1 MSLSYRSAAGLR
13 GGQVAARSAPS
24 GLMCRTGVAFA
35 GPHTIRG
42 PILNQRV
49 AIVIGWEIMNAQA
62 NNAGNISLN
71 LDIHCHMFNA
81 TDIPVNGFVHHVALH
96 DGLMS
101 GPLADLAARLVSGA
115 PGYAA
120 DKARLSGILGAA
132 PRAVAAPAGP
142 EADLGAVI
150 DDAFEAEVQ
159 QAVSQL
165 SDDEVALIRNAPL
178 SGQPGP
184 PAAPAAPEAAAPE
197 AISLDTP
204 VRFVRWAKLFCQSR
218 VDLATL
224 YYRFFSGEV
233 GLAVPMLVDLS
244 SGLSDTAQTTLA
256 QQVELFDMLSQA
268 SMRGLIPGA
277 PGLRVHPFAGFDP
290 MRALNDGAAGTTVAL
305 VKDAVLNKGFIGVKV
320 YPEMGW
326 NPFHNTPANA
336 GSPERA
342 QALDTILDDFFGW
355 CADEQVPVTA
365 HCNHSNYPNP
375 NADAANYGAPDQ
387 WLGVLAAHPGLR
399 LNLGHFG
406 GAHDDPAA
414 YDWTWKIAGGM
425 ATYTSLFADVGC
437 QHAEDAALMQVHFGV
452 LQKIAATYPVMPDR
466 LMFGTDWYMEAINP
480 DPNAFLD
487 EYKSRYLTAFGAA
500 QTAKFMNANA
510 LRFLGFGAGKLS
522 ANGQRLRQ
530 RYRSLNVTPPSWLGA
545 AGP

>member
-1 MSLSYRSAAGLR
+1 
-13 GGQVAARSAPS
+13 
-24 GLMCRTGVAFA
+24 
-35 GPHTIRG
+35 
-42 PILNQRV
+42 
-49 AIVIGWEIMNAQA
+49 
-62 NNAGNISLN
+62 
-71 LDIHCHMFNA
+71 MFNA

-101 GPLADLAARLVSGA
+101 GPLADLAARLVGGA

-120 DKARLSGILGAA
+120 DKARLSGLLGPAPHAA
-132 PRAVAAPAGP
+132 AAAAGPAAPAGP
-142 EADLGAVI
+142 GTDLGAVI

-165 SDDEVALIRNAPL
+165 SDDEVALIRNAPPP
-178 SGQPGP
+178 GRPGP
-184 PAAPAAPEAAAPE
+184 PAAAAAAAPEAAAPE

-204 VRFVRWAKLFCQSR
+204 LRFVRWAKLFCQSR

-224 YYRFFSGEV
+224 YYRFFSSEV

-244 SGLSDTAQTTLA
+244 SGLDDKAQTTLA

-277 PGLRVHPFAGFDP
+277 PGLCVHPFVGFDP
-290 MRALNDGAAGTTVAL
+290 MRALSDGAAGTTVAL

-326 NPFHNTPANA
+326 SPFHNTPANA

-365 HCNHSNYPNP
+365 HCNHSNYPSQ
-375 NADAANYGAPDQ
+375 NAEAANYGSPDE
-387 WLGVLAAHPGLR
+387 WLSVLDAHPGLR

-406 GAHDDPAA
+406 GAYANPAS

-425 ATYTSLFADVGC
+425 VTYDWLFADVGC
-437 QHAEDAALMQVHFGV
+437 QHVDDAALMQVHFGV
-452 LQKIAATYPVMPDR
+452 LEKIAATYPVMPDR

-480 DPNAFLD
+480 NPNAFLD
-487 EYKSRYLTAFGAA
+487 EYKSRYLTAFGAVK
-500 QTAKFMNANA
+500 TANFMSANA
-510 LRFLGFGAGKLS
+510 LRFLGFGAGNLT

-530 RYRSLNVTPPSWLGA
+530 RYRALGVTPPSWLGA
-545 AGP
+545 GGP

>member
-1 MSLSYRSAAGLR
+1 
-13 GGQVAARSAPS
+13 
-24 GLMCRTGVAFA
+24 
-35 GPHTIRG
+35 
-42 PILNQRV
+42 
-49 AIVIGWEIMNAQA
+49 
-62 NNAGNISLN
+62 
-71 LDIHCHMFNA
+71 MFNA

-101 GPLADLAARLVSGA
+101 GPLADLATRLVSGA

-132 PRAVAAPAGP
+132 PRAAAGP
-142 EADLGAVI
+142 VGPVGPGADLGAVI
-150 DDAFEAEVQ
+150 EDAFGAEVQ

-165 SDDEVALIRNAPL
+165 SDDEVALIQDAPPT
-178 SGQPGP
+178 GRPGP
-184 PAAPAAPEAAAPE
+184 PAAAEAAVPE

-204 VRFVRWAKLFCQSR
+204 TRFVRWAKLFCQSR

-224 YYRFFSGEV
+224 YYRFFSSEV

-244 SGLSDTAQTTLA
+244 SGLNDKAQTTLA
-256 QQVELFDMLSQA
+256 QQVELFDMLSRA

-277 PGLRVHPFAGFDP
+277 PQLRIHPFVGFDP

-336 GSPERA
+336 GTPERA
-342 QALDTILDDFFGW
+342 QALDAILDDFFGW

-375 NADAANYGAPDQ
+375 NADAANYGAPDE
-387 WLGVLAAHPGLR
+387 WLSVLAAHPGLR

-425 ATYTSLFADVGC
+425 AKYGWLFADVGC
-437 QHAEDAALMQVHFGV
+437 HHAADAALMQVHFGV
-452 LQKIAATYPVMPDR
+452 LQKIAGTYAVMADR
-466 LMFGTDWYMEAINP
+466 LMFGTDWYMEANNP
-480 DPNAFLD
+480 SPNAFLD
-487 EYKSRYLTAFGAA
+487 EYKTRYLAAFGAGQA
-500 QTAKFMNANA
+500 AKFMSGNA
-510 LRFLGFGAGKLS
+510 LGFLGFGAGNLT

-530 RYRSLNVTPPSWLGA
+530 RYHDVGVAPPSWLGA
-545 AGP
+545 GGQ